1 MTSPWHSLGF
11 PRWQTQ
17 GGCDR
22 AEPGDAPWPCNQL
35 LLHEGP
41 GLTSHCHL
49 PVLGG
54 WGVARPGLA
63 WSGPLSGGRHPGR
76 VLRIRGWLRLEAA
89 EQWGGGGTRPA
100 GVTRPPQPQAE
111 PGAFSWSFFNAL
123 WVSSSK
129 EFPSFSSLLPCPPS
143 PPSSPFI
150 SAAEPHAVPPT
161 LLSAP
166 SS

>member
-49 PVLGG
+49 PVLGAG
-54 WGVARPGLA
+54 GSPGLA
-63 WSGPLSGGRHPGR
+63 WRGPARSLEGGTQAASSGSGAGSAWRRLSSG
-76 VLRIRGWLRLEAA
+76 
-89 EQWGGGGTRPA
+89 GGGGTRPA